1 MPGQL
6 TTSFLAWVKN
16 SDVSNSRV
24 RDEKNVLSSA
34 VIIMK
39 GHISVCASGA
49 PANHYTLS
57 NATLAL
63 GSAPECD
70 ICGAGMLPEHARL
83 AWDQRSATWVLTP
96 SSPVAGR
103 SMRVN
108 GVPVSTP
115 VYLQHADIIEMPD
128 VYIRFQRVAEP
139 ALFGGQPAD
148 ELRLAK
154 LTKVLIGRDTGA
166 NDDPAKLSLDAE
178 DSSISRE
185 HVLMEKNAEGD
196 WIATDK
202 SQAGTPLNDQF
213 FHQKKL
219 EVGDRMRVG
228 SYTFEFTGH
237 SLRRVPRTTGGQ
249 VKARNIAVILKS
261 GRAILRDVTLDIERC
276 TFVGIVGGSG
286 QGKST
291 LLNAL
296 CGINPATD
304 GCVYIND
311 VPLNDTRQMAAAGIG
326 FVPQDDIVHMEIT
339 VEEAL
344 HFSARLRLPPETPQR
359 AINSLV
365 DETIDRLGLAEHRLK
380 RISQLSGGQRKRV
393 SIATELLSR
402 PSVLFLDE
410 PSSGLDPATEFSL
423 MSLLNS
429 LAKTCTVVCTTHVL
443 ENAQLFDK
451 LIFVQDGHVVCDVDT
466 ENAGAKK
473 DDPALDMEDT
483 HHRSIT
489 NSSEFRL
496 RSASEMALEYFRV
509 PSLLKVYQLFATR
522 KDEGGKTGAEWQA
535 AFKQQDNRRERPD
548 FGSPNTEVTTTKKG
562 AERGGGY
569 LRSLLVLLA
578 RQWAILRADPLNL
591 VFLAAQPLLIAVLV
605 GWVADGAVLRSF
617 LCIVATLWFGC
628 SNGAQQ
634 IVREIP
640 IYRRERVCG
649 LGANCY
655 LQSKYVFLGAV
666 TTLQALLLFI
676 VTLSVAHVFHP
687 LDLDKEVFRD
697 KMTARLHPPAATTS
711 NEAEFAVVEQ
721 GQEQH
726 PEAADTG
733 ALEASMAEE
742 KNRRNS
748 FAVSTVVHLGTFFE
762 IADNLMEATEPLEDQ
777 SRESGLSAPLTLSR
791 VFVFTV
797 GLRLLALITTAL
809 VGVVIGLAISA
820 LVQNSTQAVL
830 WVPLVLIPQILFG
843 GFVVTRPEM
852 TTSVRGASIVVPSY
866 CAQRIMDVAHL
877 FGQSTPRMSNRTR
890 YPVFLTPGGE
900 RETIEWETLDGT
912 RSENYDKVSPHNKS
926 WQNLV
931 VFPGHAGEHINLF
944 DMTRGVK
951 KYQESVE
958 ERGDVRYPMGIIY
971 RNLQPGWMA
980 LGTLSL
986 WIASCY
992 GITWFGLLR
1001 QQRRK

>member
-1 MPGQL
+1 
-6 TTSFLAWVKN
+6 
-16 SDVSNSRV
+16 
-24 RDEKNVLSSA
+24 
-34 VIIMK
+34 MK
-39 GHISVCASGA
+39 GHISVCAGGA
-49 PANHYTLS
+49 SASHYTLS
-57 NATLAL
+57 QAPLKL
-63 GSAPECD
+63 GSAGDCD
-70 ICGAGMLPEHARL
+70 ISGAGMLPEHAGL
-83 AWDQRSATWVLTP
+83 AWEQRSATWVLTP
-96 SSPVAGR
+96 ASPVAGR

-108 GVPVSTP
+108 GTPVSSP
-115 VYLQHADIIEMPD
+115 IYLQHGDIIEMPD
-128 VYIRFQRVAEP
+128 VFIRFQRVADP
-139 ALFGGQPAD
+139 AMFGGQPAD

-154 LTKVLIGRDTGA
+154 LSKVLIGRDTGTQ
-166 NDDPAKLSLDAE
+166 DDPTKLSLDAT

-185 HVLMEKNAEGD
+185 HVLMEKDAQGD
-196 WIATDK
+196 WIVTDK

-213 FHQKKL
+213 FHTKKL
-219 EVGDRMRVG
+219 QVGDRLRIG

-249 VKARNIAVILKS
+249 VKARDIAFTLKS
-261 GRAILRDVTLDIERC
+261 GRSILKDVTLDIERC

-296 CGINPATD
+296 CGINPGTQ
-304 GCVYIND
+304 GSVYIND

-339 VEEAL
+339 VEQAL

-359 AINSLV
+359 AIDSLV
-365 DETIDRLGLAEHRLK
+365 DETIGRLGLAEHRLK

-466 ENAGAKK
+466 ENVGAKK
-473 DDPALDMEDT
+473 EDPSLELDEHT
-483 HHRSIT
+483 HSRAIT

-496 RSASEMALEYFRV
+496 RSASEMALEYFGV
-509 PSLLKVYQLFATR
+509 NSLLKVYQLFAR
-522 KDEGGKTGAEWQA
+522 PKGEGGKSGAEWRDDFVKTRGKGKA
-535 AFKQQDNRRERPD
+535 RAD
-548 FGSPNTEVTTTKKG
+548 FGSPNTEVTSNAKG

-569 LRSLLVLLA
+569 IRSLIVLLL
-578 RQWAILRADPLNL
+578 RQWAILKADPLNL
-591 VFLAAQPLLIAVLV
+591 VFLATQPLLIALLV
-605 GWVADGAVLRSF
+605 GWVSDEAVLRSF

-634 IVREIP
+634 IVKEIP

-655 LQSKYVFLGAV
+655 LQSKYLFLGIV
-666 TTLQALLLFI
+666 TTLQALLLFV
-676 VTLSVAHVFHP
+676 VTLTVAHVFHP
-687 LDLDKEVFRD
+687 LDIDHEVFRE
-697 KMTARLHPPAATTS
+697 KITERLYPAPVSESGAVVEES
-711 NEAEFAVVEQ
+711 FAVVEA
-721 GQEQH
+721 GA
-726 PEAADTG
+726 EAPAAAPDSG
-733 ALEASMAEE
+733 ALEASMAEDA
-742 KNRRNS
+742 KRKDS
-748 FAVSTVVHLGTFFE
+748 FAVGMILRLGAFFE
-762 IADNLMEATEPLEDQ
+762 IADNLMEATEPTNDQ
-777 SRESGLSAPLTLSR
+777 SRETGLSAPMTLTR
-791 VFVFTV
+791 VFFVTV
-797 GLRLLALITTAL
+797 GLKLLALVATAL

-852 TTSVRGASIVVPSY
+852 TPSVRFASVFVPSY
-866 CAQRIMDVAHL
+866 CSQRVMDVAQL
-877 FGQSTPRMSNRTR
+877 FGQSTPRMSNRTK

-912 RSENYDKVSPHNKS
+912 KSENYDKVSPHNKS
-926 WQNLV
+926 WQNLA
-931 VFPGHAGEHINLF
+931 VFPGHAGQHVNLY

-958 ERGDVRYPMGIIY
+958 QRDDVRYPMGIVY
-971 RNLQPGWMA
+971 QNLQPAFASIGV
-980 LGTLSL
+980 LGL
-986 WIASCY
+986 WIGCCY
-992 GITWFGLLR
+992 LVTWLGLMLK
-1001 QQRRK
+1001 QKGK